1 MIIFREIIIT
11 VESPEF
17 ILSDEFFMRAALR
30 EAQMALEEDE
40 VPIGAVIVCN
50 NTIIAK
56 GHNMTEKLNDVTAH
70 AEMLAFTAASSYLNS
85 KYLIDCTLYVTLE
98 PCLMCAGASFW
109 TQIPR
114 IVFGAYDEKR
124 GYQRVDYP
132 LLHPTTKVEGGILGG
147 ESADMLK
154 AYFKTKRK

>member
-1 MIIFREIIIT
+1 M
-11 VESPEF
+11 ESPEF
-17 ILSDEFFMRAALR
+17 ILSDEYFMRAALK
-30 EAQMALEEDE
+30 EAQLAFDEDE
-40 VPIGAVIVCN
+40 VPIGAIVVCN

-70 AEMLAFTAASSYLNS
+70 AEMLAFTAAAGYLNS

-132 LLHPTTKVEGGILGG
+132 LLHPTTAVEGGILG
-147 ESADMLK
+147 EECSKLVKD
-154 AYFKTKRK
+154 YFKSKRH